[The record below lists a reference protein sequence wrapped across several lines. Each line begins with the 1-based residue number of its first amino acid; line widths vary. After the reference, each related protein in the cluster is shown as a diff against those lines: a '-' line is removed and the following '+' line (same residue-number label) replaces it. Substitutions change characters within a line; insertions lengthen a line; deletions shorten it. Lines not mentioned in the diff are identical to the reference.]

1 MTKSFDFVEKEV
13 TFVRSLVKMT
23 EADVFAIKNFESKL
37 NRLMDAY
44 TQLMAENVTLREQLN
59 LQSVELDKVRKQN
72 IELAESYKNLKQAK
86 IISGNESEIG
96 DTKRRLSK
104 LVREVDRCIALLNA
118 SGQKDETL

>member
-1 MTKSFDFVEKEV
+1 MG
-13 TFVRSLVKMT
+13 
-23 EADVFAIKNFESKL
+23 
-37 NRLMDAY
+37 AY
-44 TQLMAENVTLREQLN
+44 TRLQAENTELREQLD

-72 IELAESYKNLKQAK
+72 IELTESYKNLKQAK
-86 IISGNESEIG
+86 IISSSDSEIG

>member
-1 MTKSFDFVEKEV
+1 MTGIDELVVE
-13 TFVRSLVKMT
+13 
-23 EADVFAIKNFESKL
+23 NFESKL
-37 NRLMDAY
+37 NRLMGAY
-44 TQLMAENVTLREQLN
+44 TRLQTENRALREQLN

-72 IELAESYKNLKQAK
+72 IELTESYKNLKQAK
-86 IISGNESEIG
+86 IISSSDSEIG

>member
-1 MTKSFDFVEKEV
+1 MTGIDELVVE
-13 TFVRSLVKMT
+13 
-23 EADVFAIKNFESKL
+23 NFESKL
-37 NRLMDAY
+37 NRLMGAY
-44 TQLMAENVTLREQLN
+44 TRLQTENSALREQLN

-72 IELAESYKNLKQAK
+72 IELTESYKNLKQAK
-86 IISGNESEIG
+86 IISSSDSEIG